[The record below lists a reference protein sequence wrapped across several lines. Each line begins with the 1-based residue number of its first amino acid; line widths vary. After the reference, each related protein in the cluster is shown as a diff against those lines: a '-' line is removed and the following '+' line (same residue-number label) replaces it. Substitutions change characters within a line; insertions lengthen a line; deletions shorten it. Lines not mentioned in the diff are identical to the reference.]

1 MDKNTE
7 LLINDLINKSLD
19 GTITSS
25 ESQELNRLVISDKEC
40 ASYYV
45 SCIKIH
51 YAFSKAR
58 HLFRSHTEKSLSDS
72 GLSLQEFAEYEITAP
87 VIQIEKGEA
96 DSKQLLEPEV
106 KQARTSRKISKAPI
120 VMAVLSCAALLMMLA
135 YVYLNPQMSEVA
147 ILTDSINPQWLKPEC
162 SVQIGDR
169 LSTTR
174 EPVILKQGI
183 IKILYDNDIEVLI
196 EAPAEYQMQSS
207 KEICLNYGS
216 LYAKVSQAGRGFSVK
231 TQNAKIVDLGTEFG
245 VRSSKQN
252 TTELHVFKGKTTLAA
267 TVNNKAIKNIG
278 VIAGQAKEICST
290 GDIKDIQLK
299 NEVFVKS
306 INSKTNFVWRGQKLD
321 LADMISL
328 GNGLGTGQ
336 LTGRISPV
344 SGFTDI
350 ELTGDVPTQ
359 GYLQLSK
366 SPFIDGIFVP
376 NGTTEQ
382 TISSQGDIFEG
393 CPPTSGIYYADV
405 IANPR
410 AGLFTTNTRKGT
422 IQFGGQIYGD
432 RSHPCVVFHANLGVT
447 FNLNAIR
454 AAYPASNITH
464 FVSKIGIADLQ
475 EPYPCNADFWVLVDG
490 KIRYCKKN
498 VREKGTLIDISAD
511 IQKSD
516 RFLTLVT
523 TDGGDVDTPEVYKR
537 AITCDWCVFT
547 EPALELE

>member
-25 ESQELNRLVISDKEC
+25 ESQEMNRLVVSDKEC

-72 GLSLQEFAEYEITAP
+72 GPSLQEFAEYEITAP

-96 DSKQLLEPEV
+96 DSKQRLDPEV
-106 KQARTSRKISKAPI
+106 KRARTSREISKAPI
-120 VMAVLSCAALLMMLA
+120 VMAVLSCAALLMILA

-162 SVQIGDR
+162 SVQIGAR

-196 EAPAEYQMQSS
+196 EGPAEYQIQSS
-207 KEICLNYGS
+207 KKISLKNGS
-216 LYAKVSQAGRGFSVK
+216 LFAKVSLAGKGFSVI
-231 TQNAKIVDLGTEFG
+231 TPQAKIVDLGTEFG
-245 VRSSKQN
+245 VRSGGQDK
-252 TTELHVFKGKTTLAA
+252 TELHVFKGKTTLTA
-267 TVNNKAIKNIG
+267 TADKTAKNLG
-278 VIAGQAKEICST
+278 VISGQAKEI
-290 GDIKDIQLK
+290 GAAGGIKDIQLNK
-299 NEVFVKS
+299 EVFVRLIDS
-306 INSKTNFVWRGQKLD
+306 RNNFVWRGQKLD
-321 LADMISL
+321 LADIISL

-336 LTGRISPV
+336 ATGRINPIN
-344 SGFTDI
+344 GFTDVEI
-350 ELTGDVPTQ
+350 TGDIPTK
-359 GYLQLSK
+359 GYLPLSK

-376 NGTTEQ
+376 NGTEKQVVST
-382 TISSQGDIFEG
+382 QGDIFGE
-393 CPPTSGIYYADV
+393 CPKTSGIYYADL

-410 AGLFTTNTRKGT
+410 QGLFATNTRTGT
-422 IQFGGQIYGD
+422 IQFDGQVYGD

-447 FNLNAIR
+447 LDLNAVR
-454 AAYPASNITH
+454 ATYPGSNITR

-475 EPYPCNADFWVLVDG
+475 EPYPCNADFWVLIDG
-490 KIRYCKKN
+490 KVRYSMKN
-498 VREKGTLIDISAD
+498 VRQKGMLKDLAVEISPT
-511 IQKSD
+511 D

-523 TDGGDVDTPEVYKR
+523 TDGGDVDIPEMYKR

-547 EPALELE
+547 EPALVLE